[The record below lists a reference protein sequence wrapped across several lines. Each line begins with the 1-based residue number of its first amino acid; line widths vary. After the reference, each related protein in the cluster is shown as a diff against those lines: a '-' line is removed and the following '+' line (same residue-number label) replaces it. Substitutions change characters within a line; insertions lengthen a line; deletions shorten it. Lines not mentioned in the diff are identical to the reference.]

1 MGILRAHQVKH
12 ICKSLKPRGLCLKD
26 RKQKAGVAF
35 SFGALIF
42 LQQLKEGE
50 HRDVL
55 LPGGE
60 DTVASTRC
68 YRSTLS
74 SEQGP
79 HGPPSDQRCP
89 PHGFCLSLLLQ
100 TLKIQHSEAAGPA
113 WGGLCLWE
121 AAGPTFFIATSRMC
135 QLEPTC
141 QGNLETRQAMS
152 KRRGIIST
160 NAFL

>member
-42 LQQLKEGE
+42 PQQLKEGE

-60 DTVASTRC
+60 DTVASTRR

-79 HGPPSDQRCP
+79 HGPPSDQRWQQ
-89 PHGFCLSLLLQ
+89 PHTHLMAFASLSCSKLSKSSTRRQQDPLGEVFAFGRQ
-100 TLKIQHSEAAGPA
+100 QDPHS
-113 WGGLCLWE
+113 L
-121 AAGPTFFIATSRMC
+121 
-135 QLEPTC
+135 
-141 QGNLETRQAMS
+141 
-152 KRRGIIST
+152 
-160 NAFL
+160 